1 MTTATSNAT
10 REIMRILIADDHVI
24 VRSGLRRILELEFP
38 DVVIGET
45 ATCEEL
51 VRKAKS
57 TAWDVVILDVALGAE
72 NGLNALPALKDA
84 CPRLPVIVLSMYGER
99 QFVVRALAAGASA
112 YLTKEQA
119 ADEELFRAIRTVC
132 AGRRYLGEALAEQL
146 ADHLGKDSG
155 GQPHEALSTREL
167 EVFLFLAA
175 AKSVSEIAER
185 LHLSA
190 KTVSTYRTRILEKM
204 SLASNA
210 EIIQYAVRNG
220 LVG

>member
-1 MTTATSNAT
+1 MN
-10 REIMRILIADDHVI
+10 ILIVDDHAI

-38 DVVIGET
+38 GVVIGEAANIEGLLT
-45 ATCEEL
+45 
-51 VRKAKS
+51 KAK
-57 TAWDVVILDVALGAE
+57 AAPWDVVILDISLGSE
-72 NGLNALPALKDA
+72 NSLNALPLLKQA
-84 CPRLPVIVLSMYGER
+84 CPRLPVIMLSMYGEK

-132 AGRRYLGEALAEQL
+132 AGRRYLGESLAEQL
-146 ADHLGKDSG
+146 VDHLAKDSSKG
-155 GQPHEALSTREL
+155 PPHDALSSREL
-167 EVFLFLAA
+167 EVFLLLAA
-175 AKSVSEIAER
+175 AKSVSDIAER
-185 LHLSA
+185 LRLSV

-220 LVG
+220 LVS